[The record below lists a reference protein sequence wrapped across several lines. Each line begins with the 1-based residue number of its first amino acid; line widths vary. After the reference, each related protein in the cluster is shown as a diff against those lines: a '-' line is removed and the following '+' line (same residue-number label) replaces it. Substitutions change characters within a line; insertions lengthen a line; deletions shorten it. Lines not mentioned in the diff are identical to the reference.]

1 MEIRGIL
8 TLDQTFAL
16 CRLQLPATIQAWRI
30 SNPEGTKIANDSS
43 NEQRISPHPWG
54 LFSLERRSGRTRMRM
69 EDLPGEVKESSE

>member
-54 LFSLERRSGRTRMRM
+54 GFFRWRDDQEERVCEWKTCQ
-69 EDLPGEVKESSE
+69 EK